1 MVRERYPHS
10 DLNCT
15 SNITRIIE
23 QKKQM
28 KEMQIYKNIDNKPV
42 SGYISTND
50 LMELQKLK

>member
-1 MVRERYPHS
+1 MVRERYPQG
-10 DLNCT
+10 DLNVT